1 MNEFTHHELKLIY
14 TSVRRYQRNM
24 INNRYYEKEYN
35 ELNTIL
41 TKLQP
46 LAYQETYL

>member
-1 MNEFTHHELKLIY
+1 
-14 TSVRRYQRNM
+14 M

-35 ELNTIL
+35 QLTDLL

-46 LAYQETYL
+46 LAYQETYIWTIKFTISDIHKW